1 MAFALP
7 SAGLIDPSC
16 TLKVGAVALSAFRTV
31 SSCTTCP
38 VSHGANKSTLCFG
51 SQGGYKKLHEGDE
64 SDEAAG
70 YAFVTPPSSPA
81 GAPSQQIRPSQLP
94 QAQQLHRDHYQ
105 RFKYIT
111 RTAYQL
117 PHDLAGAAT
126 ALSPAAPCPYRQYYR
141 QSISEC
147 SSDCPTTSSK
157 DYSSSISTFNH
168 GLESRYPG
176 THASCRTAAGGG
188 SHQRCALLSS
198 ITSSVVHS
206 SLPRPAA
213 SGLFALF
220 GPGVLPPGLGS
231 PQLQALTFR
240 LYQVMSASLRAEIQ
254 AAAIKKQT
262 GVSLKYLL
270 DFGMQPLERQMLLS
284 ARFLHSEIPIR
295 LAHRLMDLNHLPPSL
310 SEEPHVRRVKGWYT
324 ESFADF
330 RSFPPIKDNM
340 DVVRFTA
347 MLKTAFRRHNNVVPA
362 IAKGVEEYKRDLER
376 TGEPSQEHESEIQ
389 HFLDT
394 FFLSRI
400 AIRFLAGH
408 HISMFEPP
416 RQDHI
421 GLVNTRCSPYLI
433 TSDAVSEAR
442 AICFR
447 EYGGAPQVTVL
458 GNTGLTMAYVPSHL
472 HHMVFELV
480 KNSLR
485 AVQER
490 YSESDLE
497 PPPIQVVVAEGL
509 EDVTIKVSD
518 QGGGI
523 PRSGLQRIWTYL
535 YTTARSPLP
544 DVDIDSTNMPAVL
557 AGYGCGLPLSRLY
570 ARYFGGDLQIISM
583 EGYGTDA
590 YLHLARLGNDEE
602 PLPGAV

>member
-1 MAFALP
+1 MATFTLP
-7 SAGLIDPSC
+7 SAGLIDASC
-16 TLKVGAVALSAFRTV
+16 TLKVGGVALSAVRTAC
-31 SSCTTCP
+31 SRSTCP
-38 VSHGANKSTLCFG
+38 MEYGANTFSICFG
-51 SQGGYKKLHEGDE
+51 FHGGGSKRHERGEGD
-64 SDEAAG
+64 DVAG
-70 YAFVTPPSSPA
+70 YTLVTPQPSTS
-81 GAPSQQIRPSQLP
+81 GAPVQQICPSP
-94 QAQQLHRDHYQ
+94 AQQLHRNQHDRFEHITGKNYQ
-105 RFKYIT
+105 S
-111 RTAYQL
+111 
-117 PHDLAGAAT
+117 PHGLAAAAT
-126 ALSPAAPCPYRQYYR
+126 ALATTAACPYRHNDRQYVGERHRNY
-141 QSISEC
+141 
-147 SSDCPTTSSK
+147 PTTSSM
-157 DYSSSISTFNH
+157 DYRRSVSMFNQDF
-168 GLESRYPG
+168 GVGYPG
-176 THASCRTAAGGG
+176 THASCRTAAEGT
-188 SHQRCALLSS
+188 HQRQVLRNSLSS
-198 ITSSVVHS
+198 SVQVHS
-206 SLPRPAA
+206 SLPHPAT
-213 SGLFALF
+213 SGPFALF
-220 GPGVLPPGLGS
+220 GRGLYSASPPQMQPLS
-231 PQLQALTFR
+231 FR
-240 LYQVMSASLRAEIQ
+240 LYQVMSASQRADIQ
-254 AAAIKKQT
+254 AAALKKQT
-262 GVSLKYLL
+262 GVSLKHLL
-270 DFGMQPLERQMLLS
+270 DFGTQPLERQMLLS

-295 LAHRLMDLNHLPPSL
+295 LAHRLMDLNHLPPGL
-310 SEEPHVRRVKGWYT
+310 SEEPHVRRVKGWYAA
-324 ESFADF
+324 SFADF

-347 MLKTAFRRHNNVVPA
+347 MLKNAFRRHNNVVPA

-376 TGEPSQEHESEIQ
+376 KGESSQERESEIQ

-416 RQDHI
+416 RPDHI
-421 GLVNTRCSPYLI
+421 GLVHTRCSPYQI
-433 TSDAVSEAR
+433 AFDAVSEAR

-497 PPPIQVVVAEGL
+497 SPPIQVVVAEGL

-570 ARYFGGDLQIISM
+570 ARYFGGDLQMISM

-602 PLPGAV
+602 PLPGSV

>member
-1 MAFALP
+1 MN
-7 SAGLIDPSC
+7 
-16 TLKVGAVALSAFRTV
+16 V
-31 SSCTTCP
+31 SQL
-38 VSHGANKSTLCFG
+38 G
-51 SQGGYKKLHEGDE
+51 
-64 SDEAAG
+64 EAAG
-70 YAFVTPPSSPA
+70 VILSAARSVSARPA
-81 GAPSQQIRPSQLP
+81 CALARRPYVQIPCLG
-94 QAQQLHRDHYQ
+94 L
-105 RFKYIT
+105 
-111 RTAYQL
+111 
-117 PHDLAGAAT
+117 
-126 ALSPAAPCPYRQYYR
+126 PAAASGCHQQSDTWHPVSGDVSPHPGDGPRAQAVSWLQQHHHTEATRQ
-141 QSISEC
+141 QPLQLDAAAAAPAAE
-147 SSDCPTTSSK
+147 
-157 DYSSSISTFNH
+157 
-168 GLESRYPG
+168 PG
-176 THASCRTAAGGG
+176 S
-188 SHQRCALLSS
+188 
-198 ITSSVVHS
+198 
-206 SLPRPAA
+206 RPAA
-213 SGLFALF
+213 GHACWQPVGVRRSGLASRFAHKISPASSSGSALRSHDVSCRRDSNLAT
-220 GPGVLPPGLGS
+220 GPSSSAPLCSLTSAAVPPMLPKAASAAAAAPPLPPQWQPPRHLRVFPGFPLAGWGS
-231 PQLQALTFR
+231 ARCNALAPGAAGTLSR
-240 LYQVMSASLRAEIQ
+240 RSYQVMTASLRAEIQ
-254 AAAIKKQT
+254 AAALKKQT

-270 DFGMQPLERQMLLS
+270 DFGTQPLDRQMLLS
-284 ARFLHSEIPIR
+284 ARFLHGEIPVR
-295 LAHRLMDLNHLPPSL
+295 LAHRLMDLNNLPPKL
-310 SEEPHVRRVKGWYT
+310 SQEPHVRRVKGWYAD
-324 ESFADF
+324 SFADF

-340 DVVRFTA
+340 DVLRFTA
-347 MLKTAFRRHNNVVPA
+347 MLRAAVRRHNNVVPA
-362 IAKGVEEYKRDLER
+362 IAKGVEEYKRELER
-376 TGEPSQEHESEIQ
+376 TGESSQELESEIQ

-416 RQDHI
+416 RPDHI
-421 GLVNTRCSPYLI
+421 GLVHTRCSPYMI
-433 TSDAVSEAR
+433 ASDAVSAAR

-490 YSESDLE
+490 YSEADSE
-497 PPPIQVVVAEGL
+497 APPIQVVVAEGL

-523 PRSGLQRIWTYL
+523 SRSGLRRIWTYL

-544 DVDIDSTNMPAVL
+544 DVDIDSSNMPAVL

-570 ARYFGGDLQIISM
+570 ARYFSGDLQIISM